1 MFNRKIKRELVE
13 AQLRN
18 QELEAQ
24 NALLQ
29 AQLAQAQVQQSVAD
43 GVFSSMSNFSESLQ
57 GIRRSFQGLATT
69 LNEEKQSAL
78 QAASESDA
86 NRQALQIISGNLRH
100 MFNRISEASTN
111 VDGLHLR
118 AGQIGNIIQVIKE
131 IADQT
136 NLLAINAA
144 IEAARAGVHGKGF
157 AVVAD
162 EVRRLAQRTTSAT
175 TEISGLVNA
184 IQGETEA
191 ARSVMED
198 GAQDASRFSDESE
211 TAMHGM
217 QRLLQLSNKM
227 EATIESSAL
236 LSNLELA
243 NIEELA
249 LKLEVYK
256 VFMGLSRLAPEDLP
270 DDNHCRLGIWYN
282 GEGGSRF
289 SELAGYRRIQ
299 APHKAVH
306 EEAQR
311 AIASY
316 YAGDYVQAL
325 EALAKMEKANLV
337 VMAGLQQIVQSDTR
351 KPDVVHHNVR
361 RLPLPARAVVR
372 LPRAD
377 QVAANSHLA
386 LAHSL

>member
-1 MFNRKIKRELVE
+1 MFNRKIKRELIE

-24 NALLQ
+24 NGLLQ
-29 AQLAQAQVQQSVAD
+29 AQLAQAQVQQNVVD

-57 GIRRSFQGLATT
+57 GIRRSFQGLAAT

-100 MFNRISEASTN
+100 MFNRISTASTN
-111 VDGLHLR
+111 VEGLHLR

-184 IQGETEA
+184 IQGETET

-325 EALAKMEKANLV
+325 EALAKMEEANLV

-351 KPDVVHHNVR
+351 KPDVVHQNVR
-361 RLPLPARAVVR
+361 QLPLPARAMVR
-372 LPRAD
+372 LPRANH
-377 QVAANSHLA
+377 VAANSHLA
-386 LAHSL
+386 LAYSL